1 MQSLMS
7 FKEQEYRSRIERI
20 RAHFKERK
28 LDAIFVTDPLNVAY
42 VSAFWEYV
50 PIRME
55 AVLIPLDGECTFIVS
70 KNEYEYACKV
80 SWIKD
85 IRYYTEFPE
94 RGRRQN
100 PVELLVDVFRE
111 KRLEKASV

>member
-1 MQSLMS
+1 MCLLPAVTGQLNREPFQAMS
-7 FKEQEYRSRIERI
+7 PKEQEYRSRIERI
-20 RAHFKERK
+20 RARFKERK

-55 AVLIPLDGECTFIVS
+55 AVLIPLEGECVFIVS

-85 IRYYTEFPE
+85 IRYY
-94 RGRRQN
+94 
-100 PVELLVDVFRE
+100 
-111 KRLEKASV
+111 

>member
-1 MQSLMS
+1 MQKPMS
-7 FKEQEYRSRIERI
+7 SKEHEYRSRIERL
-20 RAHFKERK
+20 RGRFKKRK

-50 PIRME
+50 PIRMQ
-55 AVLIPLDGECTFIVS
+55 AVLIPLEGDCVFIVS

-80 SWIKD
+80 SWIRD

-94 RGRRQN
+94 KGRN
-100 PVELLVDVFRE
+100 
-111 KRLEKASV
+111 